1 MVVLWGGGGSVVI
14 RSIPDYS
21 VAVGNPA
28 KVIKNRK
35 KVMELNTKEISNH
48 EVNEVGI
55 VGSF

>member
-1 MVVLWGGGGSVVI
+1 MVVLWGGGSVVI